1 MRSLAVP
8 IVLALLLA
16 GCGSVLR
23 SGGAEP
29 QSIVNNRVIGMTI
42 GDFLDRYGR
51 AATTREEAPDG
62 SVTFNWQS
70 PRTTLMGGPGGP
82 EISVC
87 RLRLSA
93 NRVGKILAALIVRD
107 GDGVHRRSG
116 CAELFEES

>member
-1 MRSLAVP
+1 MRVSV
-8 IVLALLLA
+8 ALLVLVLA
-16 GCGSVLR
+16 GCQSVLR
-23 SGGAEP
+23 SGGEEP
-29 QSIVNNRVIGMTI
+29 QVTVNKRVVGMTV
-42 GDFLDRYGR
+42 GEFLDRYGR

-62 SVTFNWQS
+62 SVTINWQS

-82 EISVC
+82 EITVC

>member
-1 MRSLAVP
+1 MRVLAALL
-8 IVLALLLA
+8 VLALA
-16 GCGSVLR
+16 GCQSILR
-23 SGGAEP
+23 SGGQEP
-29 QSIVNNRVIGMTI
+29 QAIVNQRVIGMTV
-42 GDFLDRYGR
+42 GEFLDRYGR

-62 SVTFNWQS
+62 SVTVNWQS

-82 EISVC
+82 EITVC

-107 GDGVHRRSG
+107 GDGLHRRSG